1 MTERTTLVTGAA
13 GFIGFHCARE
23 LLVRG
28 ETVIGIDNLNDYY
41 AVDLKQARL
50 AELRRHGNF
59 RFHQVDIADAAAL
72 EGALAHDSIRRVLHL
87 AAQAGV
93 RYSLENPHAYVASN
107 IAGHLNVLEFCR
119 HRPEIEHL
127 VYASSSSVYGRD
139 SKLPYA
145 ETEKADRPASL
156 YAATKRADELMSE
169 AYASLYDLRQ
179 TGLRFFTVYGPWGR
193 PDMAVWLFT
202 DAILKGREIRLFDSG
217 RGRRDFTYIDDAVA
231 GTLAILDRTPSCDA
245 PPHRVYNVGN
255 GRPLTVIELV
265 RTVEEATGLKARTIT
280 APRQAGDVDHT
291 AADIAIARDFG
302 FAPKTTIAKGVRA
315 FVDWYRMQYPL
326 EAAGRPLAAMEA

>member
-1 MTERTTLVTGAA
+1 MERLTLVTGAA

-23 LLVRG
+23 LLEGG
-28 ETVIGIDNLNDYY
+28 EAVVAIDNLNGYY

-50 AELRRHGNF
+50 SELRRYGNF
-59 RFHQVDIADAAAL
+59 RFHQVDIADATALDAAL
-72 EGALAHDSIRRVLHL
+72 GGLPITRVLHL

-93 RYSLENPHAYVASN
+93 RYSLENPQAYVASN
-107 IAGHLNVLEFCR
+107 LVGHVNILEFCR

-127 VYASSSSVYGRD
+127 AYASSSSVYGRG
-139 SKLPYA
+139 SKLPYS

-202 DAILKGREIRLFDSG
+202 DAILNGKEIKLFDG
-217 RGRRDFTYIDDAVA
+217 GHGRRDFTYIDDAVA
-231 GTLAILDRTPSCDA
+231 GALAILDRPPAYGA
-245 PPHRVYNVGN
+245 PQHQVYNVGN
-255 GRPLTVIELV
+255 GSPITVIELL
-265 RTVEEATGLKARTIT
+265 RLVEEATGLRARTVA
-280 APRQAGDVDHT
+280 APKQAGDVDHT
-291 AADIAIARDFG
+291 AADISAIARDFG
-302 FAPKTTIAKGVRA
+302 FAPKMPIRKGVAA
-315 FVDWYRMQYPL
+315 FVEWYRRQYP
-326 EAAGRPLAAMEA
+326 AANENLPLAQVEG